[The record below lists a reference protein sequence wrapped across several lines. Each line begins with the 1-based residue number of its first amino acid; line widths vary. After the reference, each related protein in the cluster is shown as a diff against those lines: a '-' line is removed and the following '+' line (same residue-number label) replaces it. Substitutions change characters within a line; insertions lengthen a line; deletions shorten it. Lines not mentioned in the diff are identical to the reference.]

1 MSFDQKWEIDIY
13 RKGKQINYY
22 PFDNV
27 VSDVSSIF
35 KNLNVSKLNA
45 LDLGCGTGNNTK
57 FLIDFGFKKVIGVD
71 GSKAALLVAK
81 KRIRSKKCQF
91 LKTNFNNM
99 KFKKNYF
106 NLILDRGSLTH
117 NNKDQIKKN
126 IKKIHNSLKK
136 NGFFISHMFNK
147 KHTEFT
153 KSTFFKKS
161 MNLKKPINSS
171 FFDKAEINKIFRSF
185 KIISIRDS
193 NRKELKT
200 GYNESFWHLV
210 CQKK

>member
-1 MSFDQKWEIDIY
+1 MSFDSKWEIDIY

-35 KNLNVSKLNA
+35 KNQNVNKFNA

-57 FLIDFGFKKVIGVD
+57 FLINFGFKKVIGVD
-71 GSKAALLVAK
+71 GSKAALRIAK
-81 KRIRSKKCQF
+81 KRIRSKNCKF
-91 LKTNFNNM
+91 LKTNFNTM

-106 NLILDRGSLTH
+106 SLILDRGSLTH

-126 IKKIHNSLKK
+126 IKKIHTSLKK
-136 NGFFISHMFNK
+136 DGFFISHMFNK

-153 KSTFFKKS
+153 KSTFFEKS
-161 MNLKKPINSS
+161 MSLKKPIKAS
-171 FFDKAEINKIFRSF
+171 FFDQAEIIKIFQSF
-185 KIISIRDS
+185 KILSIRDS